1 MEELKKFFSMASN
14 QETTFY
20 LIGKRYNID
29 QNDEIFRCLYLN
41 NVDDYLFFKRVC
53 ELNKSCVIVEKE
65 GGCFDI
71 KIEMYDNSVLLDGI
85 KKEMLTRKVVDKTSV
100 YDSIEHICTFRIY
113 K

>member
-1 MEELKKFFSMASN
+1 M
-14 QETTFY
+14 
-20 LIGKRYNID
+20 
-29 QNDEIFRCLYLN
+29 
-41 NVDDYLFFKRVC
+41 
-53 ELNKSCVIVEKE
+53 IVEKE

-85 KKEMLTRKVVDKTSV
+85 KKEMLTRKVVDKTSI